1 MEMTVPIVLVVA
13 LPMFVLTRLA
23 KRVFFQLNSK
33 YKVGT
38 TFYPPFCFSQNSTVV
53 ALFRSAL
60 VNIRRKALLS
70 SVGFRKRMTSRS
82 PRRLIYDS
90 STLRSSISDL
100 FDFWWEILSHF
111 FDQSSI
117 DSDQFKQEDATAAIY
132 RMFWCFKPLLTP
144 REKEPFSGCYWITSF
159 EWPQITRLCI

>member
-1 MEMTVPIVLVVA
+1 MLLLLKMPSFVMQMMTKIRASLGIRPD
-13 LPMFVLTRLA
+13 
-23 KRVFFQLNSK
+23 
-33 YKVGT
+33 
-38 TFYPPFCFSQNSTVV
+38 ST
-53 ALFRSAL
+53 ATSERSALVTL

-82 PRRLIYDS
+82 PRRLICDS
-90 STLRSSISDL
+90 SALRSSISDL

-111 FDQSSI
+111 FDHSSI
-117 DSDQFKQEDATAAIY
+117 DINQFKQEDATASVY

-144 REKEPFSGCYWITSF
+144 QGKGPFSGCYWITSF